1 MSRVTRVTRD
11 ASRRASVVGRLS
23 MLAVGAAL
31 IAGSVVLTG
40 CRTRTWVDTGPNP
53 VPADFALSLTVQR
66 AAAPGSA
73 VAGAAARG
81 VRYQVEPDWVLRV
94 ATAQRGARVDEL
106 TPAAPAAQLTAE
118 QMGRLV
124 ERLRADGLL
133 NPDHP
138 ARVPR
143 SEAAAPPAP
152 GRGGASYLFT
162 WISDGHRRTLAFAD
176 ASQAPGGLAWL
187 EGQLAAWSF
196 IDRR

>member
-1 MSRVTRVTRD
+1 MSRVNRD
-11 ASRRASVVGRLS
+11 PSRGESVLGRLWVLGVS
-23 MLAVGAAL
+23 VGVAAGVAVLG
-31 IAGSVVLTG
+31 G

-53 VPADFALSLTVQR
+53 VPADFAMSLTVQR
-66 AAAPGSA
+66 VAAPGSA

-94 ATAQRGARVDEL
+94 ATAQRGVRVDEL
-106 TPAAPAAQLTAE
+106 TPASPAAQLTAE

-138 ARVPR
+138 ARVLR